1 MSKPPI
7 PTTTNDP
14 YSIKQAELRR
24 IREANDILAE
34 QQEEQ
39 DRLSIVPLEPCRIPP
54 ECRSDIVIKPG
65 NQHAQAA
72 FKEGRED
79 EYIDR
84 MKSRYGGEW

>member
-1 MSKPPI
+1 MSKRLI
-7 PTTTNDP
+7 PTTTSP
-14 YSIKQAELRR
+14 YWIEQARLRR

-39 DRLSIVPLEPCRIPP
+39 DRLDLVPLEPCRIPP
-54 ECRSDIVIKPG
+54 ECRTDIVVKPG

-79 EYIDR
+79 EYIDA
-84 MKSRYGGEW
+84 MKGRYGGEY

>member
-1 MSKPPI
+1 MSKAPV
-7 PTTTNDP
+7 PTTLSP
-14 YSIKQAELRR
+14 YWANQARLRR
-24 IREANDILAE
+24 IRERNQVLAE

-39 DRLSIVPLEPCRIPP
+39 DRLDLVPLEPCRMTP
-54 ECRSDIVIKPG
+54 EGRTDIVIAPG

-79 EYIDR
+79 EYIDA

>member
-1 MSKPPI
+1 MSKPPTR
-7 PTTTNDP
+7 TTTSP
-14 YSIKQAELRR
+14 YWVEQARLRR

-34 QQEEQ
+34 QQEET
-39 DRLSIVPLEPCRIPP
+39 DRLETVPLEPCRIPP

-72 FKEGRED
+72 TKEGRED

>member
-7 PTTTNDP
+7 RATTSP
-14 YSIKQAELRR
+14 YWIEHARR
-24 IREANDILAE
+24 RREEEKNRLLAE

-39 DRLSIVPLEPCRIPP
+39 DRLDLVPLEPCRITP
-54 ECRSDIVIKPG
+54 EGSGDIVIAPG
-65 NQHAQAA
+65 NQHSQAA

-84 MKSRYGGEW
+84 MRGRFGGEW

>member
-1 MSKPPI
+1 MTKPI
-7 PTTTNDP
+7 RPTTSP
-14 YSIKQAELRR
+14 YWIEQARLRR

-39 DRLSIVPLEPCRIPP
+39 DRLNTFPLEPCRIPP
-54 ECRSDIVIKPG
+54 ECRTDIVVKPG

-79 EYIDR
+79 EYIDA
-84 MKSRYGGEW
+84 MQGRYGGDY

>member
-1 MSKPPI
+1 
-7 PTTTNDP
+7 
-14 YSIKQAELRR
+14 
-24 IREANDILAE
+24 
-34 QQEEQ
+34 
-39 DRLSIVPLEPCRIPP
+39 VPLEPCRIPP

-84 MKSRYGGEW
+84 MKSRYGGEF